1 MTAEIK
7 RIWSLMDK
15 KSKEEAVETIKDSFG
30 LTSDVAI
37 RQNWMYGGNIPTS
50 KEARTLLIMKA
61 ILRKQGKRLIQ
72 ISEQ

>member
-15 KSKEEAVETIKDSFG
+15 ESKEEAVETIKDSFG
-30 LTSDVAI
+30 LTSEVAI
-37 RQNWMYGGNIPTS
+37 RQNWMYGGSIPTS
-50 KEARTLLIMKA
+50 KEARTLLIMKE
-61 ILRKQGKRLIQ
+61 ILKKQGKRLIQ